1 MPEPP
6 RPPKPPPPA
15 PETLQGIGAG
25 IHAIQLQ
32 QTRDSRKLDELGQN
46 VADINATVTVHGR
59 EIRQLREAVDEHHER
74 LVDLERLPRARPHP
88 SLVDKYDPVSERAFV
103 GARAEATRRTAR
115 SPRRGTLNSAAVT
128 GSYGRVRAEAVSIPC
143 GQRGES
149 SRGGARLRSPPRP
162 AAAHPQAQNGLLC
175 GQVSVEMQERQGSAG
190 GVKWI
195 RKI

>member
-1 MPEPP
+1 MSSEVVRFHSSAQAGLAGNEPIAQP
-6 RPPKPPPPA
+6 VRRR
-15 PETLQGIGAG
+15 QNGCG
-25 IHAIQLQ
+25 
-32 QTRDSRKLDELGQN
+32 SR
-46 VADINATVTVHGR
+46 AAR
-59 EIRQLREAVDEHHER
+59 AV
-74 LVDLERLPRARPHP
+74 V
-88 SLVDKYDPVSERAFV
+88 VSERASV
-103 GARAEATRRTAR
+103 RARAEATRRTAR
-115 SPRRGTLNSAAVT
+115 SPRRETLNSAAVT

-149 SRGGARLRSPPRP
+149 SCGGARLRSPPRP